1 VPNVKGSALASRLLW
16 VRLNHGEAGLARVTA
31 DGSAALRAV
40 AEAGAVHARWYP
52 LEVFVELNT
61 ALDRLF
67 GAGDTALIRELGRYS
82 ADANL
87 TTIYRLFY
95 KVGTVRWILSRGP
108 RLWGVHYDAG
118 SLVIRYLGAHEVELE
133 IVDFPTPHRAHCLAV
148 MGWAERSIE
157 LSGGEQVTTH
167 EVGCRANG
175 DLRCRFRLRWQ

>member
-1 VPNVKGSALASRLLW
+1 
-16 VRLNHGEAGLARVTA
+16 VTA
-31 DGSAALRAV
+31 NGSEALRAIA
-40 AEAGAVHARWYP
+40 AEGAVRARWYP
-52 LEVFVELNT
+52 LALFVELNQ

-118 SLVIRYLGAHEVELE
+118 SLAVRYLGPTEVELE
-133 IVDFPTPHRAHCLAV
+133 VVDFPTPDRAHCLAV
-148 MGWAERSIE
+148 IGWTERSIE
-157 LSGGEQVTTH
+157 LSGGASVQTK
-167 EVGCRANG
+167 EVACRALG
-175 DLRCRFRLRWQ
+175 DLRCRFRIKWE